1 VVLLLS
7 RPSTPH
13 AATAPSSAPA
23 APVATA
29 PVTVHA
35 TPAPPTP
42 SPFLSARTQFVA
54 TLAPASPA
62 SSTNDAIAP
71 VPTGS
76 APASA
81 APPADP
87 APIPTANV
95 NSLPPAGADTS
106 ASAPSPH
113 APAVRAAA
121 AQPPPPPVVAA
132 ASGGTGTLKV
142 ICFPGCDQVV
152 DNGASLGPSPIVRK
166 NASLGSHR
174 VKLVWSD
181 TTKVVSTVVIAD
193 QTATVRENHP

>member
-1 VVLLLS
+1 M
-7 RPSTPH
+7 
-13 AATAPSSAPA
+13 
-23 APVATA
+23 
-29 PVTVHA
+29 HA
-35 TPAPPTP
+35 TLPP

-54 TLAPASPA
+54 TLGPAAPTAPA

-71 VPTGS
+71 APTGS

-81 APPADP
+81 VPPGEP

-95 NSLPPAGADTS
+95 NSLPPAGAEPSS
-106 ASAPSPH
+106 AAAAPSPH
-113 APAVRAAA
+113 APAARAAA
-121 AQPPPPPVVAA
+121 AQAPSPAAVAA

-181 TTKVVSTVVIAD
+181 TTKIVSTVVIAD